1 MIKMTGHQSTS
12 ASTESVV
19 DQLDET
25 ECLKLI
31 APGGIGRIAY
41 CGRFG
46 QTVLPVNYRL
56 LDGTIVFRTA
66 QDSPM
71 GEDLRTGIA
80 HAEYQVAF
88 EVDEINMAEREGWS
102 VLVQGAAHHVDA
114 ETERASV
121 REAGVEPWPGGAKEH
136 FIRVVPT
143 RITGRR
149 IRQKA

>member
-1 MIKMTGHQSTS
+1 MTGTQGTS
-12 ASTESVV
+12 ARKESVV
-19 DQLDET
+19 DQLGEA
-25 ECLKLI
+25 ECLGLI
-31 APGGIGRIAY
+31 AAGGIGRIAY
-41 CGRFG
+41 AGRFG

-56 LDGTIVFRTA
+56 LDGTIVFRTG

-71 GEDLRTGIA
+71 GVDLRTEIA

-88 EVDEINMAEREGWS
+88 EIDDINMARREGWS
-102 VLVQGAAHHVDA
+102 VLVQGAAHHVDS

-121 REAGVEPWPGGAKEH
+121 RDAGVEPWSGGEKEH

-149 IRQKA
+149 IRQIG